1 MFVAGCEHR
10 IKLAEAVNMEHRER
24 LEAEVMRRKS
34 ITSSMN
40 DRHGVRVCPP
50 LCLGGCGQV

>member
-40 DRHGVRVCPP
+40 DRYIVLQP
-50 LCLGGCGQV
+50 LGPCGKN